1 MSDYIDSTNLY
12 IQQVR
17 SIPIL
22 SFEEECELG
31 KRAFN
36 NDRDAQNAL
45 VTHNLRLVIGV
56 AKKYQGCGISLN
68 DLIQEGN
75 IGLIRA
81 ASKFDISKGYRFST
95 YATWW
100 IRQAI
105 NRALV
110 DKSRMIRLPSNVNE
124 LLNKV
129 KKAMT
134 SLAQETSKIPSLEEL
149 AKYVNEDVDKVQVAL
164 DMSQA
169 LTSLDCPVDEEGE
182 TNIGDLVEDINTID
196 PIEQLIQESNKEIIN
211 TVLSTLEPREEE
223 IIKLRFGL
231 DGQEPLTLEQVGKK
245 YGVTRER
252 IRQLED
258 KALRKLRNP
267 MRTKMLSAVI

>member
-1 MSDYIDSTNLY
+1 M
-12 IQQVR
+12 
-17 SIPIL
+17 L
-22 SFEEECELG
+22 SANEEYELG
-31 KRAFN
+31 KRAFE
-36 NDRDAQNAL
+36 NDKKAQDKL
-45 VTHNLRLVIGV
+45 VNHNLRLVISI
-56 AKKYQGCGISLN
+56 AKKYQGCGVPLN

-105 NRALV
+105 NRSLV
-110 DKSRMIRLPSNVNE
+110 DKSRAIRLPSNINE
-124 LLNKV
+124 LLNKA
-129 KKAMT
+129 KKAMST
-134 SLAQETSKIPSLEEL
+134 LAQETETMPTIDEI
-149 AKYVNEDVDKVQVAL
+149 AKHINEDPDKIQIAF

-169 LTSLDCPVDEEGE
+169 LTSLDCPVDEEGD
-182 TNIGDLVEDINTID
+182 TSIGDLVEDVNLSNPLD
-196 PIEQLIQESNKEIIN
+196 KLIEECNMEIID
-211 TVLSTLEPREEE
+211 TVLSTLEAREGE

-231 DGQEPLTLEQVGKK
+231 GGQEPLTLEQVGKR

-267 MRTKMLSAVI
+267 MRTKMLSDAI